1 MANIKLLDLLL
12 ETLTDA
18 RTNYLDKDKIDRT
31 TFEEFNTIDTTANK
45 AYIEKM
51 CQFYSVFEISKED
64 IIDMFTRVIDSK
76 EENPTKHKELK
87 NDIFNKIKSKKDF
100 DNFKDKVLD
109 FKFKIPNIQQY
120 KNSENAE
127 LVYEDSRF
135 VIFRVL
141 NFEGAC
147 EIGIGTTWCHADK
160 SKNSYDEYKDKAN
173 YMFFDNSYPK
183 NNPKSGFALSVDENG
198 KIIELKSK
206 NQKYKGEEHR
216 NYPISYLTDDLGLDL
231 KLFKYI
237 KPSILL
243 FINEFRDGL
252 TVSIIKDKFSWLL
265 EEDVNIKDAILGYK
279 DDKLIWYDGEWHS
292 GTWVNGIWY
301 DGFWSKGTWE
311 DGIWKKGIF
320 RKDGIWKGGTFES
333 NNYSY
338 FEGKWYGGEWKGRNF
353 KGEWLDPNNS
363 KPLNVEEYKD
373 GLTMDIITS
382 KFSWLLEEDVDIVSA
397 ILGYDKSTKKLI
409 WYSGIWEKG
418 TWVDGIWKDGN
429 FYGIWKGGIWLADP
443 SNFYGEWKDLN
454 NPKPINVK
462 EYRDGLTYKIVK
474 DKFPWLLKYDVNVND
489 PVIGYDKKSNKLIWY
504 DGDWEKGTWKDGI
517 WKRGIFGQDGI
528 WEGGIFEGVYF
539 SGKWYGGEWKGK
551 YFWGEWLDPN
561 NSKPINV
568 KKYRDGLTYEIVKDK
583 FPWLLEDD
591 VMTSDVV
598 LGYDK
603 STKKLIW
610 YDGVWT
616 KGTWVDGIWKKGD
629 FMKDGI
635 WKGGIFEDGGFYGKW
650 YGGEWKGRY
659 FSGEWLDPNNSKPE

>member
-64 IIDMFTRVIDSK
+64 IINMFTRVIDSK

-87 NDIFNKIKSKKDF
+87 NDIFNTIKSKKDF

-237 KPSILL
+237 KPSILS

-252 TVSIIKDKFSWLL
+252 SLDIIKDKFSWLL
-265 EEDVNIKDAILGYK
+265 DEDVKIEDAILGYDK
-279 DDKLIWYDGEWHS
+279 ASKKLIWY
-292 GTWVNGIWY
+292 N
-301 DGFWSKGTWE
+301 GFWSKGTWE
-311 DGIWKKGIF
+311 DGIWKKGGF
-320 RKDGIWKGGTFES
+320 SEYGIWNGGIFES
-333 NNYSY
+333 GDFY
-338 FEGKWYGGEWKGRNF
+338 GKWYGGEWLENLNKFR
-353 KGEWLDPNNS
+353 GEWLDPRRRE
-363 KPLNVEEYKD
+363 PLGISEFRD
-373 GLTMDIITS
+373 GLTMDII
-382 KFSWLLEEDVDIVSA
+382 KFYFPWLLEEDVKIVDA

-409 WYSGIWEKG
+409 WYSGVWFDG
-418 TWVDGIWKDGN
+418 TWEDGIWKNGTFD
-429 FYGIWKGGIWLADP
+429 
-443 SNFYGEWKDLN
+443 
-454 NPKPINVK
+454 
-462 EYRDGLTYKIVK
+462 
-474 DKFPWLLKYDVNVND
+474 
-489 PVIGYDKKSNKLIWY
+489 
-504 DGDWEKGTWKDGI
+504 EK
-517 WKRGIFGQDGI
+517 
-528 WEGGIFEGVYF
+528 
-539 SGKWYGGEWKGK
+539 
-551 YFWGEWLDPN
+551 
-561 NSKPINV
+561 
-568 KKYRDGLTYEIVKDK
+568 
-583 FPWLLEDD
+583 
-591 VMTSDVV
+591 
-598 LGYDK
+598 
-603 STKKLIW
+603 
-610 YDGVWT
+610 
-616 KGTWVDGIWKKGD
+616 
-629 FMKDGI
+629 GI
-635 WKGGIFEDGGFYGKW
+635 WKGGIFEDGHFEGKW
-650 YGGEWKGRY
+650 YGGEWKGGI
-659 FSGEWLDPNNSKPE
+659 FSIYAEWLDPNNPKPLNVEEYRDGLTLDIIKDKFTWLLEEDVVIDDVVVGYKNNILIWYKGIWRGGTWEDGIWKNGIFDKKGIWKTGIFENGYFWGKWYGGEWLEDPTNFYGKWLDPNNPKPE